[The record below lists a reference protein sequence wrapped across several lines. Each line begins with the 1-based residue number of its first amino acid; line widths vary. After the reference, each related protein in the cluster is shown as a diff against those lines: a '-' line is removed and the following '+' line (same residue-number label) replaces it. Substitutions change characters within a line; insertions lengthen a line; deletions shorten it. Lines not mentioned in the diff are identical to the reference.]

1 MERPPYLE
9 NGVKYQE
16 LKSVRLPRE
25 CFGWQDGGIAMG
37 MFLNSRVPFEEYK
50 NISRIRF
57 FVDKSSLIDE
67 IITAMIMD
75 GQQYL
80 CITRPRRFGKSVM
93 AHMIGAFFG
102 KAAKAEQVFDNLEIA
117 QSPYYHQHLNQYDV
131 IFIDFS
137 KMPRDC
143 RHYSQYIQRIQNGIN
158 RDLINAYPELEL
170 GMDWAVW
177 DNLQMVFERTGC
189 RFIFVMDEWDAIFH
203 SNFIT
208 ESDKKHYLGFLRDM
222 LKGQAYVEFAYMTG
236 VLPIAKYSSGSEINM
251 FREYDMA
258 AAEMYSEYFGFLQ
271 SEVDSLFEI
280 YLRTSK
286 YPKISKEDLKL
297 WYDGY
302 HTASGKQLYN
312 PRSIVCA
319 LTDNQLRNYWTN
331 SGPYDEIF
339 YYVKNNVQDI
349 RDDLAFMISGEKIDA
364 RIQEYAATAAEL
376 RTKDQ
381 IYSAMVV
388 YGLLTYDSSSGKV
401 FIPNK
406 ELMDKFNELLL
417 SKDSLGYIHSLAKE
431 SEKML
436 KATLAGDTQTMVRI
450 LKFAHDTESPILSY
464 NSETELSAVVNLVYL
479 SARDK
484 YRIEREDKAGEGYVD
499 FIFYPEHKNAES
511 IILELKIDSSPE
523 EAIRQIKQK
532 KYALRFRG
540 RLGEKPRYTGKVLA
554 VGISYHKKT
563 KEHFCQ
569 IEQL

>member
-1 MERPPYLE
+1 
-9 NGVKYQE
+9 
-16 LKSVRLPRE
+16 
-25 CFGWQDGGIAMG
+25 
-37 MFLNSRVPFEEYK
+37 
-50 NISRIRF
+50 
-57 FVDKSSLIDE
+57 
-67 IITAMIMD
+67 
-75 GQQYL
+75 
-80 CITRPRRFGKSVM
+80 
-93 AHMIGAFFG
+93 
-102 KAAKAEQVFDNLEIA
+102 
-117 QSPYYHQHLNQYDV
+117 
-131 IFIDFS
+131 
-137 KMPRDC
+137 
-143 RHYSQYIQRIQNGIN
+143 
-158 RDLINAYPELEL
+158 
-170 GMDWAVW
+170 
-177 DNLQMVFERTGC
+177 
-189 RFIFVMDEWDAIFH
+189 
-203 SNFIT
+203 
-208 ESDKKHYLGFLRDM
+208 
-222 LKGQAYVEFAYMTG
+222 
-236 VLPIAKYSSGSEINM
+236 
-251 FREYDMA
+251 
-258 AAEMYSEYFGFLQ
+258 
-271 SEVDSLFEI
+271 
-280 YLRTSK
+280 
-286 YPKISKEDLKL
+286 
-297 WYDGY
+297 
-302 HTASGKQLYN
+302 
-312 PRSIVCA
+312 
-319 LTDNQLRNYWTN
+319 
-331 SGPYDEIF
+331 
-339 YYVKNNVQDI
+339 
-349 RDDLAFMISGEKIDA
+349 MISGERIDA
-364 RIQEYAATAAEL
+364 RIQEYAATADEL

-388 YGLLTYDSSSGKV
+388 YGLLTYDSFSGKV

>member
-1 MERPPYLE
+1 MLFR
-9 NGVKYQE
+9 
-16 LKSVRLPRE
+16 S
-25 CFGWQDGGIAMG
+25 
-37 MFLNSRVPFEEYK
+37 
-50 NISRIRF
+50 
-57 FVDKSSLIDE
+57 
-67 IITAMIMD
+67 
-75 GQQYL
+75 
-80 CITRPRRFGKSVM
+80 
-93 AHMIGAFFG
+93 
-102 KAAKAEQVFDNLEIA
+102 
-117 QSPYYHQHLNQYDV
+117 
-131 IFIDFS
+131 
-137 KMPRDC
+137 
-143 RHYSQYIQRIQNGIN
+143 
-158 RDLINAYPELEL
+158 
-170 GMDWAVW
+170 
-177 DNLQMVFERTGC
+177 
-189 RFIFVMDEWDAIFH
+189 DEWDAIFH

-540 RLGEKPRYTGKVLA
+540 RLGEKTRYTGKVLA

>member
-1 MERPPYLE
+1 M
-9 NGVKYQE
+9 
-16 LKSVRLPRE
+16 
-25 CFGWQDGGIAMG
+25 
-37 MFLNSRVPFEEYK
+37 
-50 NISRIRF
+50 
-57 FVDKSSLIDE
+57 
-67 IITAMIMD
+67 
-75 GQQYL
+75 
-80 CITRPRRFGKSVM
+80 
-93 AHMIGAFFG
+93 
-102 KAAKAEQVFDNLEIA
+102 
-117 QSPYYHQHLNQYDV
+117 
-131 IFIDFS
+131 
-137 KMPRDC
+137 
-143 RHYSQYIQRIQNGIN
+143 
-158 RDLINAYPELEL
+158 
-170 GMDWAVW
+170 
-177 DNLQMVFERTGC
+177 
-189 RFIFVMDEWDAIFH
+189 
-203 SNFIT
+203 
-208 ESDKKHYLGFLRDM
+208 
-222 LKGQAYVEFAYMTG
+222 
-236 VLPIAKYSSGSEINM
+236 
-251 FREYDMA
+251 
-258 AAEMYSEYFGFLQ
+258 
-271 SEVDSLFEI
+271 
-280 YLRTSK
+280 
-286 YPKISKEDLKL
+286 
-297 WYDGY
+297 
-302 HTASGKQLYN
+302 
-312 PRSIVCA
+312 
-319 LTDNQLRNYWTN
+319 TDNQLRNYWTN

-540 RLGEKPRYTGKVLA
+540 RLGEKTRYTGKVLA